1 MSMKRIL
8 FAPLLFLS
16 LSPIKSEV
24 DPSIHDLCLNAKDY
38 PGCVKMMPLME
49 KRSTLKLND
58 LNDKTSNKET
68 QVPTLSKKSL
78 RVIKPITVA
87 VRQVKDRSGAP
98 WFKSSFPEK
107 LANVLS
113 TELTSTG
120 HFTVLERDTEALAE
134 LRKELG
140 MSGINQN
147 TAVRKNNLNQA
158 KYIILASLTDFEE
171 STSGGDAKTIGY
183 GGFQV
188 GGGKKVSS
196 FYVSFDLKV
205 VNTST
210 GTIAY
215 SRTIEGKASKVSKAK
230 GTARN
235 YNGINLRQSQKEA
248 QGINKTRVIRKAMQE
263 IASYLDCVLYLKD
276 ECIDIYKAKD
286 LQRKESND
294 SLDIF

>member
-1 MSMKRIL
+1 MPSRIL
-8 FAPLLFLS
+8 FLPMLCLIF
-16 LSPIKSEV
+16 SPIRAEV
-24 DPSIHDLCLNAKDY
+24 DPEVHTICLKAKDY
-38 PGCVKMMPLME
+38 AGCVKMMPLIKP
-49 KRSTLKLND
+49 KRTTQNKVNSIHSKPSYSNQESIKLK
-58 LNDKTSNKET
+58 
-68 QVPTLSKKSL
+68 PIAPI
-78 RVIKPITVA
+78 RPITVA

-98 WFKSSFPEK
+98 WFKSTFPEK

-120 HFTVLERDTEALAE
+120 HFTVLERNTEAMSE

-140 MSGINQN
+140 MSGINPN
-147 TAVRKNNLNQA
+147 TASRKNNLNQA

-171 STSGGDAKTIGY
+171 SSSGGDAKTIGY
-183 GGFQV
+183 GGFKV

-215 SRTIEGKASKVSKAK
+215 SRTIEGNASKESKSKAFA
-230 GTARN
+230 GTIRGVSLGKSESKAE
-235 YNGINLRQSQKEA
+235 GV
-248 QGINKTRVIRKAMQE
+248 NKTRVIRSAMQE

-276 ECIDIYKAKD
+276 ECIEVYKAKD
-286 LQRKESND
+286 QQRREAND
-294 SLDIF
+294 SLDMF

>member
-1 MSMKRIL
+1 MVSTSFSSKAITAIIIPTITL
-8 FAPLLFLS
+8 ISSIPL
-16 LSPIKSEV
+16 IK
-24 DPSIHDLCLNAKDY
+24 PAK
-38 PGCVKMMPLME
+38 GE
-49 KRSTLKLND
+49 G
-58 LNDKTSNKET
+58 
-68 QVPTLSKKSL
+68 L
-78 RVIKPITVA
+78 RPMKPITVA

-120 HFTVLERDTEALAE
+120 HFTVLERDTEALEE

-140 MSGINQN
+140 MTGINKK
-147 TAVRKNNLNQA
+147 TAAKKNNLNQA

-171 STSGGDAKTIGY
+171 SSTGDDAQTIGY
-183 GGFQV
+183 GGFAV
-188 GGGKKVSS
+188 GGGTKVSS

-215 SRTIEGKASKVSKAK
+215 SRTIEGKASKESKSQAFSGTFQGVSL
-230 GTARN
+230 G
-235 YNGINLRQSQKEA
+235 QSQKKAE
-248 QGINKTRVIRKAMQE
+248 GVNKTRVIRKAMQE

-276 ECIDIYKAKD
+276 ECVEVYKAKD

-294 SLDIF
+294 SLDLF